1 MTKWRTL
8 GSNFHSVHF
17 SQNFIPFF
25 IFFLSILLSPG
36 ETLHHHCLDYTGFK
50 QNGIRLII
58 QTCRSRLGNDSS
70 SFVNGNWRHHCVTA
84 IDTDFQ
90 RFSWFRTFF
99 FSYTSSFNQKIKQLN
114 SGDKYCE
121 LQHFVLFF
129 ISGAPREK
137 RASWAPWVNKST
149 HPKLNWEFLKT
160 INTQYICFRE
170 WKLLSLQ
177 MFYRIIFLCWLLVVS
192 KV

>member
-1 MTKWRTL
+1 MKLYITIT
-8 GSNFHSVHF
+8 
-17 SQNFIPFF
+17 
-25 IFFLSILLSPG
+25 SI
-36 ETLHHHCLDYTGFK
+36 YTGFK

-58 QTCRSRLGNDSS
+58 QTCRSRLRNDSS
-70 SFVNGNWRHHCVTA
+70 FFVNGNWRHHCVTA

-129 ISGAPREK
+129 ISGAQREK
-137 RASWAPWVNKST
+137 RASGARWVNKST
-149 HPKLNWEFLKT
+149 HPKLNWGFLKT
-160 INTQYICFRE
+160 IKYSIH
-170 WKLLSLQ
+170 LLSW
-177 MFYRIIFLCWLLVVS
+177 MKIVVS
-192 KV
+192 VNVLPNYISLLIVGILKSVIFIASPFVFSRS